1 RSIVPADELDVII
14 DDIGVPVSG
23 INLTLGDPSMI
34 SSADG
39 EMLVSLKPKH
49 APTAQYVQA
58 LRKDLAATFPQATFF
73 FLAADISTQI
83 LNFGLSAPVDVRLT
97 GPAGNQTANLAIAR
111 DLASRIA
118 TIPGAVDVHL
128 AQVTDTPEL
137 LVDVDHAA
145 APDVG
150 LTMRD
155 VARDLLISLS
165 SSSQTAPNFWMD
177 PKTGVQYPVAVQT
190 PQVRDD
196 SIQSLETTPL
206 TSGSPPFASSAPL
219 APPSA
224 ASTPRPGLLSSVARV

>member
-1 RSIVPADELDVII
+1 MRAPAGTRIEETQRLFAAVEEHIRKIVPADELDVVI
-14 DDIGVPVSG
+14 DNIGVPVSG

-39 EMLVSLKPKH
+39 EMLISLKPKH
-49 APTAQYVQA
+49 HPTAEYVHA
-58 LRKDLAATFPQATFF
+58 VRKDLASSFPQATFF

-83 LNFGLSAPVDVRLT
+83 LNFGLSAPIDVRLT
-97 GPAGNQTANLAIAR
+97 GPAGNQDANLAIAR
-111 DLASRIA
+111 GLASRIA

-137 LVDVDHAA
+137 LVDVNRTAA
-145 APDVG
+145 QDLG

-155 VARDLLISLS
+155 VASDLLVSLS

-190 PQVRDD
+190 PQIRVD
-196 SIQSLETTPL
+196 SI
-206 TSGSPPFASSAPL
+206 
-219 APPSA
+219 
-224 ASTPRPGLLSSVARV
+224 